1 MKVTEKSVQVA
12 GHKITYTHVKVGA
25 KTVCFMFSGIG
36 YNYDKPLL
44 YYATMEMLQN
54 TIDVV
59 HVHYTY
65 DKKMLKKPFEEKS
78 KMMMRDIQPVIDDVL
93 AGHTYEQCIF
103 LGKSIGT
110 IPIAGDLIKKE
121 AFRHSTII
129 LLTPLIT
136 YDTLFSNLLKSK
148 HQGLLVIGDRDRFFD
163 GDRIKQLKQTN
174 LHIEVIHDADHSL
187 DVGVGTFD
195 TSGSITALARV
206 MEQIHSTIKNE
217 QE

>member
-1 MKVTEKSVQVA
+1 MKVIEKSVKAVDHMIA
-12 GHKITYTHVKVGA
+12 YTHIAVGA

-59 HVHYTY
+59 HVHYMY
-65 DKKMLKKPFEEKS
+65 DKKMLKKPFDVKS

-93 AGHTYEQCIF
+93 VGHTYEHCMF

-110 IPIAGDLIKKE
+110 IPITADLIKKE
-121 AFRHSTII
+121 AFRNSKII

-136 YDTLFSNLLKSK
+136 YDNLFTNLLESK
-148 HQGLLVIGDRDRFFD
+148 HQGLFVIGDRDRFFD
-163 GDRIKQLKQTN
+163 SERVEQLRRTN

-187 DVGVGTFD
+187 DVGVDTFD
-195 TSGSITALARV
+195 TASSIAALARV
-206 MEQIHSTIKNE
+206 MELIHGTIKNE
-217 QE
+217 QG